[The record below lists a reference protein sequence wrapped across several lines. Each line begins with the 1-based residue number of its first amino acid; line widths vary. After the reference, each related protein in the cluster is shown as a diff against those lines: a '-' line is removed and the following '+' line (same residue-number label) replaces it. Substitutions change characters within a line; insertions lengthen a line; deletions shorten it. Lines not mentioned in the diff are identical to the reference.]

1 MSRPMSRTLALKI
14 EAAEALAV
22 VARNGETLE
31 IERVARIP
39 LAADAGAAQRGKAIH
54 AALASWK
61 LGRTRVVLVASR
73 GDLAVQNFE
82 LPPVPA
88 EDLPDLVHMQAQR
101 DLPLSEEGEGFD
113 FIPLA
118 GDESHPYRVLG
129 MGVPLPQWTKLR
141 ETSAAAE
148 LKVEQIVPEAL
159 GWVELGRRSIA
170 GQEGDALTLFAA
182 IVDRQAVV
190 WATEGEVLRL
200 MRTVW
205 LPADETPAD
214 DAAALGHELRRTL
227 LSLAQLHLDGRGAVR
242 CAYIGANA
250 DEIAGELGG
259 LLSKPVQAIHLDKL
273 VTRTDSSN
281 SRGST
286 AELIEMAPLAAL
298 AGALGD
304 HRTPLADLLHP
315 RRRPPAPSRT
325 RTYVLAA
332 AAVLAGVGLIAWQG
346 YRNLKAP
353 LEAAARAQ
361 AELKALQPMLDSY
374 AVDETRAA
382 AIRDWLNGS
391 ANLLTELDHLG
402 TQLRPEPL
410 ASDKFATEQDLA
422 VTRLGLNNR
431 QLTFSAVARNNDA
444 IPLAERRLRAGNYRV
459 DRGVVEPKAEGMP
472 GYSVTVAE
480 ALERTEATT
489 APTADAAGATP

>member
-1 MSRPMSRTLALKI
+1 MSRTLALKI

-22 VARNGETLE
+22 VVRNGETLE

-39 LAADAGAAQRGKAIH
+39 LTANGAADERGKAIQT
-54 AALASWK
+54 ALASWK
-61 LGRTRVVLVASR
+61 LGRVRVVLAAAR
-73 GDLAVQNFE
+73 GDLAIQNFD

-88 EDLPDLVHMQAQR
+88 DDLPDLVHMQAQR

-118 GDESHPYRVLG
+118 GDETHPYRVLG
-129 MGVPLPQWTKLR
+129 MGAPLPQWTKLR
-141 ETSAAAE
+141 ETCAAAE
-148 LKVEQIVPEAL
+148 LKVEQIVPDSL

-170 GQEGDALTLFAA
+170 GHEEDALTLLAA

-190 WATEGEVLRL
+190 WATEGDALRL

-227 LSLAQLHLDGRGAVR
+227 LSLAQLHVEGRGAVR
-242 CAYIGANA
+242 CAYLGANA

-259 LLSKPVQAIHLDKL
+259 LLSKPVQAIHLDQL
-273 VTRTDSSN
+273 VRRTDASN
-281 SRGST
+281 SRDP
-286 AELIEMAPLAAL
+286 AVELIEIAPLAAL

-304 HRTPLADLLHP
+304 QRTPLADLLHP

-325 RTYVLAA
+325 RTYALAA

-346 YRNLKAP
+346 YRNLNAP

-361 AELKALQPMLDSY
+361 AELKTLQPLLDSY
-374 AVDETRAA
+374 EVDEARAA
-382 AIRDWLNGS
+382 AIRNWLGGS

-410 ASDKFATEQDLA
+410 ASEKFPAEQDLA
-422 VTRLGLNNR
+422 VTRLGLTNK

-459 DRGVVEPKAEGMP
+459 DRGVVEPKADGMP
-472 GYSVTVAE
+472 GYSVTVSE
-480 ALERTEATT
+480 TLERTEATP
-489 APTADAAGATP
+489 APDAAAAGATP